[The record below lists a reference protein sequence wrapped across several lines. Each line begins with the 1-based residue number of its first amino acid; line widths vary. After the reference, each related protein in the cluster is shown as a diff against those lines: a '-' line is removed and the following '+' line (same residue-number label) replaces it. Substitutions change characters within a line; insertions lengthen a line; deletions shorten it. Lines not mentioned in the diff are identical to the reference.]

1 MPGIIVI
8 FMEYYLNVQTM
19 SNEMILIQDL
29 IHEIRGKKVMLDFDL
44 SRLYQVETRVL
55 NQSVKRN
62 LKRFP
67 SDFMF
72 QLTVEE
78 VREMSSQFVISSKR
92 KDSAP
97 PFAFTEQGVAM
108 LSGLLNSD
116 VAIQA
121 NIAIMR
127 AFVQVREYLLAASSV
142 TLKLEELKAKVDLL
156 KQEQED
162 NLEALNDLSED
173 VRHDIDNLY
182 IAIGELSA
190 RIEEKKNEPRPRIG
204 FK

>member
-1 MPGIIVI
+1 
-8 FMEYYLNVQTM
+8 M

-29 IHEIRGKKVMLDFDL
+29 IHEIRGKKVMLDYDL
-44 SRLYQVETRVL
+44 ARLYQVETRALKQAVR
-55 NQSVKRN
+55 RN
-62 LKRFP
+62 ISRFP

-72 QLTVEE
+72 ELTLEE
-78 VREMSSQFVISSKR
+78 TKSLVNSSRSQFVTLDNPGRGSNVKY
-92 KDSAP
+92 K
-97 PFAFTEQGVAM
+97 PFVFTEQGVAM
-108 LSGLLNSD
+108 LSSVLRSET
-116 VAIQA
+116 AIQA

-142 TLKLEELKAKVDLL
+142 SLKLEELKAKVDLL

-182 IAIGELSA
+182 MAIGELSA

>member
-1 MPGIIVI
+1 
-8 FMEYYLNVQTM
+8 
-19 SNEMILIQDL
+19 MILIQDL

-44 SRLYQVETRVL
+44 ARLYQVETRALKQAVR
-55 NQSVKRN
+55 RN
-62 LKRFP
+62 ISRFP

-72 QLTVEE
+72 ELTLEE
-78 VREMSSQFVISSKR
+78 TKSLVNSSRSQFVTLDNPGRGSNVKY
-92 KDSAP
+92 K
-97 PFAFTEQGVAM
+97 PFVFTEQGVAM
-108 LSGLLNSD
+108 LSSVLRSET
-116 VAIQA
+116 AIQA

-142 TLKLEELKAKVDLL
+142 SLKLEELKAKVDLL
-156 KQEQED
+156 KQEQEE

-182 IAIGELSA
+182 MAIGELSA